1 MISTFIFIL
10 YYLVSVLFCFVLIII
25 FSPIYSSFP
34 FYVLQHMIYFIYF
47 NNRDRTSI
55 STLRQMLPED
65 LLQYCETNHL
75 VDDVV
80 GRSDLI
86 DEHKQEDTSPPPRS
100 STSIST
106 PSEPQQQQQQQAAP
120 AVIASSVASSSVASS
135 SMSRRN
141 HY

>member
-1 MISTFIFIL
+1 LNDFDFHLHPVLFGFCSI
-10 YYLVSVLFCFVLIII
+10 LFCFNYYFLTNL
-25 FSPIYSSFP
+25 FFLS
-34 FYVLQHMIYFIYF
+34 FIYF